1 MRPKPKMV
9 AKHDQGSLPLQ
20 HLRHE
25 ETRGSAGGIVIGA
38 RIGQARRI
46 REVGNHRDDGN
57 AAMER
62 LIDSDVDG
70 VVLLRVD
77 NDGIVFRRPDL
88 FRE

>member
-1 MRPKPKMV
+1 M
-9 AKHDQGSLPLQ
+9 Q

-25 ETRGSAGGIVIGA
+25 ETGGSAGRIVIGA
-38 RIGQARRI
+38 RIGQPRRI
-46 REVGNHRDDGN
+46 GEIGNHRDDGN

-62 LIDSDVDG
+62 LIDRGVDG

-77 NDGIVFRRPDL
+77 DDGIVSRRADL